1 MNRLNRPTGNIFALA
16 LAGLVMLPGAAWS
29 ANLGEI
35 HQLARDNDARY
46 AAAREAFKAGQ
57 ERLPQGRAG
66 LLPSLTLSANTR
78 RNETRNSGGGSEFT
92 SRGYS
97 LALVQPLYRK
107 QNLEAWQQGKLLAL
121 RAEQELRLAE
131 QDLALRVAV
140 AYFDVL
146 LAEDAL
152 ATAQAQK
159 QAIGQQ
165 LAQARMSF
173 EVGAAT
179 ITDTH
184 EAQAR
189 FDLTTAQEI
198 VARNDL
204 DVKLRALEKLIGRD
218 APVLARL
225 AENAAMPL
233 PEPNDMRVWVDQAE
247 RDGLPVALNQSAL
260 ELARRELERQRGG
273 HHPTLD
279 LAAAY
284 SDNRNT
290 SVSGVVVGGG
300 GGSYTRSTTVGLELA
315 LPLYQGGLVVSR
327 VREALALR
335 DKARHDLDEAR
346 RQARLDARQSF
357 LGVLSGNAQTQ
368 ALEQALVSSE
378 AQLKSTLLGLEVGVR
393 TRVDVLNAQQ
403 QLFTTRRDLAA
414 ARYQTLVNGLRL
426 KAAAGSLDADDL
438 AALDALLRE
447 GGR

>member
-1 MNRLNRPTGNIFALA
+1 MNRLNRPTGIIFALA
-16 LAGLVMLPGAAWS
+16 LAGQAMLPAGAAWS

-35 HQLARDNDARY
+35 YQLARDNDARY

-57 ERLPQGRAG
+57 EKLPQGRAG
-66 LLPSLTLSANTR
+66 LLPSLLLSANAR
-78 RNETRNSGGGSEFT
+78 RNDTRNSGGSSEYT

-97 LALVQPLYRK
+97 LALVQPIYRK

-198 VARNDL
+198 AARNDL
-204 DVKLRALEKLIGRD
+204 DVKLRALEKLIDRD
-218 APVLARL
+218 APALARL
-225 AENAAMPL
+225 AENTAMPL

-247 RDGLPVALNQSAL
+247 QDGLPVVLNHSAL
-260 ELARRELERQRGG
+260 ELARREVERQRGG

-279 LAAAY
+279 LAAVY

-290 SVSGVVVGGG
+290 SIAGVGGND
-300 GGSYTRSTTVGLELA
+300 SRSASIGLEFA

-357 LGVLSGNAQTQ
+357 LGVLSGNAQIQ

-438 AALDALLRE
+438 AAVDALLRE
-447 GGR
+447 GRS